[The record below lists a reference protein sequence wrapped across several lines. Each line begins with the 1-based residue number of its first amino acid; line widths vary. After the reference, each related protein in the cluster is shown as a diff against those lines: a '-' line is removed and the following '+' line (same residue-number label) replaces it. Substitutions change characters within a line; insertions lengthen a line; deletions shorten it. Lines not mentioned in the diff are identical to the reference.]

1 MSDLSDKEIVLA
13 RNKAFYH
20 AFSRRDISEMSSLWW
35 QGSSSLCIHPG
46 GRVFIGWEE
55 IRGTWSSI
63 FRNTDFLEIDL
74 EIIKIEIDQALA
86 YVVVGETVLQSS
98 RGKKFKVQSIATNI
112 FQKMAQKWYLVSHHG
127 SPIMR

>member
-13 RNKAFYH
+13 RNQAFYH
-20 AFSRRDISEMSSLWW
+20 AFSQRDISEMSSLWW

-55 IRGTWSSI
+55 IRETWASI

-98 RGKKFKVQSIATNI
+98 RGKKFKGQSIATNI
-112 FQKMAQKWYLVSHHG
+112 FQKMAGKWYLVSHHG
-127 SPIMR
+127 SPIMG